1 MTRYKHLYCIEA
13 LPVFQNRVF
22 STAREGMNCTR
33 GDIDLVQDMH
43 TGFVFNRAFK
53 PELLVY
59 DSNYQNEQG
68 LSSAFQA
75 HLQDVLS
82 ILDKH
87 FSGMSIIEVGCGKG
101 TFLEMLQAS
110 GYNVTGLDPTYE
122 GVNPAVIKKYFS
134 PETGLKA
141 DAIVL
146 RHVLEHVQNPYE
158 FLLNIKRANGG
169 NGKVYIE
176 VPCFDWIC
184 KKRAWF
190 DVFYEHVN
198 YFRLRDFYRLFGDV
212 TAAGNFFGG
221 QYLYVL
227 ADLESLQEPMCERVD
242 EVSFPQDFLQPFNRW
257 VSEIRFR
264 QQSNKSPVVVWGG
277 ASKGVIFSLFMQN
290 AGVNI
295 DYVVD
300 INPAKQGMFL
310 PATGLKVSSPSEMF
324 SKVPTGSDVFVMNG
338 NYLPEIISMTRGK
351 FNCMAVDYE

>member
-1 MTRYKHLYCIEA
+1 
-13 LPVFQNRVF
+13 
-22 STAREGMNCTR
+22 
-33 GDIDLVQDMH
+33 MH
-43 TGFVFNRAFK
+43 NGFVFNRAFK

-75 HLQDVLS
+75 HLRDVLS

-122 GVNPAVIKKYFS
+122 GGNPSVIKKYFS
-134 PETGLKA
+134 PEIGLKA

-158 FLLNIKRANGG
+158 FLINIKRANGG
-169 NGKVYIE
+169 KGKVFIE

-198 YFRLRDFYRLFGDV
+198 YFRLPDFYRLFGDV
-212 TAAGNFFGG
+212 AVSGNFFWG

-227 ADLESLQEPMCERVD
+227 ADLESLQEPPCEKTD
-242 EVSFPQDFLQPFNRW
+242 EVNFPQDFLQPFSRW
-257 VSEIRFR
+257 ASEIRFR

-290 AGVNI
+290 AGI
-295 DYVVD
+295 DVDYIVD

-310 PATGLKVSSPSEMF
+310 PATGLKVCSPEEMF
-324 SKVPTGSDVFVMNG
+324 SRVPAGSDVFVMNG
-338 NYLPEIISMTRGK
+338 NYLPEIISMTQGK